1 MAARQ
6 PGEDVVVDGGRG
18 ELVLFWAGFPLAGA
32 GLAAGLTALSGW
44 IAGLAWFPFQGLF
57 ELLARWPDE
66 RSHPIGI
73 GVGLLAGLLL
83 AVVAVRERLTVT
95 VGHRSV
101 RLHRDGHGRDLARAD
116 VAGVFVDGT
125 ALVLLDTAGGELARE
140 KSDLDAGRLRAA
152 FTRQG
157 WPWIEQD
164 PHRDA
169 YRRWVEGLPGLPP
182 GADALLRARQ
192 RALDGGHDGEAR
204 ELHGELAR
212 LGVVVRDEGKRQYW
226 RLVAG
231 PPPG

>member
-1 MAARQ
+1 MAAWQ

-18 ELVLFWAGFPLAGA
+18 ELVLFWAGFPLFGA

-66 RSHPIGI
+66 LSYPIGT
-73 GVGLLAGLLL
+73 GVGVLGGLLL
-83 AVVAVRERLTVT
+83 AVVAGRERLTVT

-101 RLHRDGHGRDLARAD
+101 RLHRDGRGRDLARAD
-116 VAGVFVDGT
+116 VAGVFVDGK

-140 KSDLDAGRLRAA
+140 KSDLDAERLRAA

-157 WPWIEQD
+157 WPWTGQD
-164 PHRDA
+164 PHRNA
-169 YRRWVEGLPGLPP
+169 YRRWVEGLPDLPP

-192 RALDGGHDGEAR
+192 RALDGGHDSETR

-226 RLVAG
+226 RLVAC
-231 PPPG
+231 PPRE

>member
-1 MAARQ
+1 MDR
-6 PGEDVVVDGGRG
+6 
-18 ELVLFWAGFPLAGA
+18 AG
-32 GLAAGLTALSGW
+32 
-44 IAGLAWFPFQGLF
+44 
-57 ELLARWPDE
+57 
-66 RSHPIGI
+66 
-73 GVGLLAGLLL
+73 
-83 AVVAVRERLTVT
+83 
-95 VGHRSV
+95 
-101 RLHRDGHGRDLARAD
+101 
-116 VAGVFVDGT
+116 
-125 ALVLLDTAGGELARE
+125 
-140 KSDLDAGRLRAA
+140 
-152 FTRQG
+152 
-157 WPWIEQD
+157 